1 MATCSASISKMN
13 CSGLGLRTLGEK
25 DLRIVQLSKS
35 LISRNS
41 VERGRER
48 QREREE
54 LMIKKKKHMVVTKQV
69 WLPRDPQGG
78 GGPQSSWVDTL
89 WGILVLLQNFLLKN
103 ACDAILSVAK
113 GRRAVLCSVCP
124 E

>member
-1 MATCSASISKMN
+1 MATRSASISNMN
-13 CSGLGLRTLGEK
+13 CSGLGFRTLGEK
-25 DLRIVQLSKS
+25 DLRIVQLNKS

-69 WLPRDPQGG
+69 
-78 GGPQSSWVDTL
+78 
-89 WGILVLLQNFLLKN
+89 
-103 ACDAILSVAK
+103 
-113 GRRAVLCSVCP
+113 
-124 E
+124 